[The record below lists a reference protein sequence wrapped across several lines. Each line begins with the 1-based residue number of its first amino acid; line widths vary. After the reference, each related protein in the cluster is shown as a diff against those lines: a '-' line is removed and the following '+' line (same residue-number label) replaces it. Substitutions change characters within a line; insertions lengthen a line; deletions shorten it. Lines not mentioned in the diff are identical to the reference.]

1 MSLRSPLTIL
11 LIDDDAEDRLL
22 YRCFLEEDTLYTY
35 RIFEFE
41 TTTEA
46 MAWCQQ
52 EIPDVILLDF
62 LLPDGDGLVFL
73 QQFRE
78 KFDRTQSAAIMLTG
92 YGDETIAV
100 QAMKNDAQDYLIK
113 SKLTGE
119 ALQRAIHHAVER
131 THLTFELQQSRE
143 LQLIGNIALRIRQS
157 LKLEEILQTT
167 TTEVR
172 QFLQADRVLVYQFS
186 PDMSGIIVAES
197 VLPGWSVAL
206 GRYIEDTC
214 FKQGVKCNYQLGEK
228 RANNDIYQAGLTKCH
243 LQLLEQFEVKA
254 NLVVPILETNQLWGL
269 LIVHQCATSRHWK
282 QVEINL
288 LEQLGVQIAIAI
300 QQATAYEQLQTE
312 LIQRK
317 QVEVALQES
326 KEIFH
331 QLAQTVEEIFLIQNA
346 DFSQTIYISPRYEY
360 IWQRSPEELYQ
371 NPGAWLESIYP
382 EDREG
387 LCREIQ
393 RVISGEK
400 CQTECRILRHCGEL
414 RWILVQAFPVF
425 DDSGKIYRTII
436 SAQDITD
443 VYDELRLRK
452 QAEEE
457 RLRSEMLQ
465 IELQLVEDILETAQ
479 AGYWEWNIPNNVGYL
494 SLTFKQMFGYGEQEL
509 ENPSES
515 WQSLIFT
522 EDLPGFLEYFQQNIQ
537 NPHQIPSYQELRYRH
552 KNGSP
557 VWTICSSR
565 VIEWDKDDNPLR
577 IIGCNIDITKSK
589 ESEEQLRQL
598 SDRLTLA
605 IKSGGFGIWEWDVL
619 HDVLIW
625 DDRMYELYGI
635 QASEFIGRYE
645 AWIMGVHPS
654 DRAEVEAFNQRV
666 QQGKIE
672 YDCEFRFI
680 HPDGSIR
687 FIKAYAIMKR
697 DSQGESQRMVGI
709 NYDITERKLA
719 EQELIRSRDL
729 QEVIF
734 NESADALF
742 LVDPVTL
749 LTLECNQRAVE
760 LFGAVNK
767 SELIGIPGH
776 MLQRQEFTPE
786 ELFAINLEMLTEGFW
801 SREIEYI
808 TYRGNYFWGNIAA
821 KSITVGGRSL
831 NLVRLTDISD
841 RKQAEEQLKLT
852 NEQLAQTNTEL
863 ARATQLKDEFLAN
876 MSHELRTPL
885 NAILGMAEGLQEGV
899 FASLNERQAKAIATI
914 ERSGR
919 HLLELI
925 NEILDLSKIES
936 GKLELLLSDVSV
948 ENLCNFSLVFVR
960 QMAFKKNINLS
971 TNIVDNLGNIQVDDC
986 RLRQVLINLLS
997 NAIKFTPEGGNVKLK
1012 VWLEESKSSPYSLL
1026 CFSVT
1031 DTGIGIAPE
1040 NMNKLFQPFIQLDS
1054 KLNRHYHGTGLG
1066 LSLVK
1071 RITALHGG
1079 TVSVSSEV
1087 GKGSCFTVSIPY
1099 HTSPQLQPTQEELKD
1114 DEIFP
1119 QQPALEAPVILL
1131 AEDNQATI
1139 DTISSYLESRGYRL
1153 ILATNGQQAID
1164 FAVSSKPD
1172 LIVMD
1177 IQMPVMDGLEAIRH
1191 IRKQQLVSVPIIA
1204 LTALAMSGDRETC
1217 LLAGANEYLTKPVK
1231 LKQLVATIQKLLT
1244 SSKHS

>member
-35 RIFEFE
+35 HIFEFE
-41 TTTEA
+41 RTTEA
-46 MAWCQQ
+46 MTWCQQ

-62 LLPDGDGLVFL
+62 LLPDGDGLGFL

-78 KFDRTQSAAIMLTG
+78 EFDYTQSAVIMLTG

-119 ALQRAIHHAVER
+119 VLQRAIHHAVER

-167 TTEVR
+167 TREVR
-172 QFLQADRVLVYQFS
+172 QFLKADRVLVYQFS

-214 FKQGVKCNYQLGEK
+214 FQQGVKCNYQLGEK

-269 LIVHQCATSRHWK
+269 LIVHQCAASRHWK

-300 QQATAYEQLQTE
+300 QQATAYQQLQTE

-317 QVEVALQES
+317 QAEVALQES
-326 KEIFH
+326 KEIFR
-331 QLAQTVEEIFLIQNA
+331 QLAQTVEEVFLIQNA
-346 DFSQTIYISPRYEY
+346 NFSQTIYVSPGYEY

-371 NPGAWLESIYP
+371 NPGAWLESVYP
-382 EDREG
+382 EERED
-387 LCREIQ
+387 LCREMQ

-400 CQTECRILRHCGEL
+400 CQTECRILRSCGEL
-414 RWILVQAFPVF
+414 RWILVQAFPVL

-443 VYDELRLRK
+443 RK

-494 SLTFKQMFGYGEQEL
+494 SPAFKKMFGYGEQEL
-509 ENPSES
+509 TNPFEN
-515 WQSLIFT
+515 WQSIIYP
-522 EDLPGFLEYFQQNIQ
+522 EDLPGFLAYLQQNIQ
-537 NPHQIPSYQELRYRH
+537 NTHQIPNCRELKYRH

-557 VWTICSSR
+557 VWNICSSR
-565 VIEWDKDDNPLR
+565 VIEWDKNNNPLR

-589 ESEEQLRQL
+589 ESEEQLRKL

-605 IKSGGFGIWEWDVL
+605 MKSGGFGIWEWDVL

-625 DDRMYELYGI
+625 DDRMYELYGV
-635 QASEFIGRYE
+635 QPSEFTGRYE
-645 AWIMGVHPS
+645 SWLMGIHPS
-654 DRAEVEAFNQRV
+654 DRTQAEAFCQRV
-666 QQGKIE
+666 KQGKIE
-672 YDCEFRFI
+672 YNCEFRVI

-687 FIKAYAIMKR
+687 FIKAYALMKR
-697 DSQGESQRMVGI
+697 DFQGESQLMVGV
-709 NYDITERKLA
+709 NYDITKYKLA

-760 LFGAVNK
+760 LFDAVNK

-776 MLQRQEFTPE
+776 TLQRYEFTPD
-786 ELFAINLEMLTEGFW
+786 ELFAITLEMQTEGFW
-801 SREIEYI
+801 SREIEYV

-821 KSITVGGRSL
+821 KPITVGERSL

-841 RKQAEEQLKLT
+841 RKQADEQLKLT
-852 NEQLAQTNTEL
+852 NEQLAQINSEL
-863 ARATQLKDEFLAN
+863 ARATHLKDEFLAN

-899 FASLNERQAKAIATI
+899 FASLNEQQAKAIATI
-914 ERSGR
+914 EDSGR

-925 NEILDLSKIES
+925 NEILDLAKIES
-936 GKLELLLSDVSV
+936 GKLELFLSDVSV
-948 ENLCNFSLVFVR
+948 KSLCDSSLIFVR
-960 QMAFKKNINLS
+960 QMAFKKNIHLS
-971 TNIVDNLGNIQVDDC
+971 TNIADNLGNIQVDD
-986 RLRQVLINLLS
+986 RLLRQVLINLLS
-997 NAIKFTPEGGNVKLK
+997 NAIKFTQEGGNVKLQ
-1012 VWLEESKSSPYSLL
+1012 VWLEAAETEVGKSSPLL

-1040 NMNKLFQPFIQLDS
+1040 NINKLFQPFIQLDS
-1054 KLNRHYHGTGLG
+1054 NLNRQYNGTGLG

-1071 RITALHGG
+1071 RITVLHGG
-1079 TVSVSSEV
+1079 TVSVSSEL
-1087 GKGSCFTVSIPY
+1087 GKGSSFTVAIPY
-1099 HTSPQLQPTQEELKD
+1099 HTSLELQPTQEELKSHHPAQTPT
-1114 DEIFP
+1114 IMGVP
-1119 QQPALEAPVILL
+1119 QPVLEAPLILL

-1139 DTISSYLESRGYRL
+1139 DTISGYLESRGYRL
-1153 ILATNGQQAID
+1153 ILAKNGQQAID
-1164 FAVSSKPD
+1164 LAIITEPK

-1177 IQMPVMDGLEAIRH
+1177 IQMPVMDGLEAMRH
-1191 IRKQQLVSVPIIA
+1191 IRKQHVSVPIIA

-1217 LLAGANEYLTKPVK
+1217 LAAGANEYLTKPVK
-1231 LKQLVATIQKLLT
+1231 LKQLVVTIQKLL
-1244 SSKHS
+1244 KRQ